1 VLAVFSILALAF
13 GLASC
18 SVDARIT
25 LNQSGPTLVEADL
38 TASPQ
43 MRSAWSNLQQLDTT
57 LPADPLDPALLKSG
71 LGPGSTVVSDTKGTH
86 LKFSVNPRK
95 IAPDLKDDGGWEIT
109 IDRAAVRRLAG
120 MTSWGNSPALDAVVP
135 APDTQVTEAD
145 YGDLLSYLL
154 GPDADSKAV
163 LNASSVKLTIT
174 APRPIQSAPG
184 AEING
189 NTATYRW
196 PLVKVLALE
205 KPISIKL
212 VY

>member
-1 VLAVFSILALAF
+1 MAF

-25 LNQSGPTLVEADL
+25 LNPSGPALVEADL
-38 TASPQ
+38 AATPQ
-43 MRSAWSNLQQLDTT
+43 LRQAWGSLQQLDPT

-71 LGPGSTVVSDTKGTH
+71 LGPDASVVSGTKGTH
-86 LKFSVNPRK
+86 LKFLVNPKK
-95 IAPDLKDDGGWEIT
+95 IAPDVNDGGGWELT

-120 MTSWGNSPALDAVVP
+120 MTSWGSSPALDAVIP
-135 APDTQVTEAD
+135 APDTAVTEAD
-145 YGDLLSYLL
+145 YRDLLSYLL
-154 GPDADSKAV
+154 GPDTVSKTV
-163 LNASSVKLTIT
+163 LDASSVKLAVV

-184 AEING
+184 ASVSG
-189 NTATYRW
+189 NTAVYQW

-205 KPISIKL
+205 KPIAIKL